1 MKNVI
6 KNKILILIL
15 SLFVILPA
23 LASNVVIESS
33 KQTYDE
39 ANNSTNF
46 AGHVKVRM
54 DDITVKSPNA
64 TVKMGSDGKLGV
76 ATFLNGA
83 YAIKDNGINQ
93 HELKANTINLSLLAK
108 KMKAIGDTTSIFSE
122 KRKPLVTVN
131 ADSQEFDISTNLM
144 KAIGNVKIDYKDV
157 KASSNQANVT
167 IDSKGDVKK
176 VKLIGNGEII
186 QEPNIIRANNFV
198 YNPGANEIIATGN
211 THTKAKLEEGDVVEI
226 FAGYQQMDR
235 ISNIFMASGGVKILY
250 QNYVATGPKATF
262 FPDKKT
268 KKPNEIVFYGRTK
281 IKEGDKVIEADKI
294 VITINP
300 KNFTAEGNV
309 KTSFSN
315 VQGLDSPYDK

>member
-46 AGHVKVRM
+46 SGHVKVRM

-64 TVKMGSDGKLGV
+64 TIKMGSDGKLGV
-76 ATFLNGA
+76 ATFQNGA

-186 QEPNIIRANNFV
+186 QEPNIIRASNFV

-211 THTKAKLEEGDVVEI
+211 THTKAKLEEGDIVEI

-235 ISNIFMASGGVKILY
+235 IANIFMASGGVKILY